1 MCAIPKVLRGEKF
14 IYDVHEYYPSIID
27 PTNVDVVADA
37 IVYML
42 EHTEE
47 AKMMS
52 EN

>member
-1 MCAIPKVLRGEKF
+1 M
-14 IYDVHEYYPSIID
+14 HEYHVSLID
-27 PTNVDVVADA
+27 PTNVDEIADA